1 VNFKHTRHDF
11 PTPPDPKTHSLYS
24 DTGILKRKEKKP
36 NRTSFRRWQQSR
48 VIFRRVWFYFVM
60 FHRFSL
66 SLFCFLFF
74 LFLHMTKFLYSMKK
88 KKVSIRMNHSYVRF

>member
-66 SLFCFLFF
+66 SLSFAFYFF
-74 LFLHMTKFLYSMKK
+74 SSFTWRNSCIQWKRKKF
-88 KKVSIRMNHSYVRF
+88 R

>member
-36 NRTSFRRWQQSR
+36 NRTSFRR
-48 VIFRRVWFYFVM
+48 
-60 FHRFSL
+60 
-66 SLFCFLFF
+66 
-74 LFLHMTKFLYSMKK
+74 
-88 KKVSIRMNHSYVRF
+88 